1 MATKKATTK
10 KPKKDTVTYHGQK
23 YEVIERQPDKVKLT
37 DGLIHFWASVKN
49 VEA

>member
-1 MATKKATTK
+1 MATKKTTTK
-10 KPKKDTVTYHGQK
+10 KQKKDTVTYNGQK

-37 DGLIHFWASVKN
+37 DGLIHFWVNLKN